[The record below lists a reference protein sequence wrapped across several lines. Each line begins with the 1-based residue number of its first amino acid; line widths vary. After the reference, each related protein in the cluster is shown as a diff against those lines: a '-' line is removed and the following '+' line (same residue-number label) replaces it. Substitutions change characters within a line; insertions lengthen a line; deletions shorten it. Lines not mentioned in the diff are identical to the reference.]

1 MRCGECCR
9 AAVSCD
15 ADGCVC
21 DLCARAPR
29 LDMKDESQSQSDELA
44 CDESMFG
51 VQLNKSPFFELPPLP
66 LTCARPT
73 SNVFWS
79 RHAFTFTQHEPR
91 RTHSVKSRDRRGGR
105 APRRVK
111 NARVCV
117 GVCVCRSGRRGR
129 RSGAGLARPP
139 VGLGSA
145 WGTELLSSLSSDTSP
160 PPASYDQQAHGA
172 NNDSCNNVSEHAGH
186 Q

>member
-1 MRCGECCR
+1 MY
-9 AAVSCD
+9 
-15 ADGCVC
+15 VC
-21 DLCARAPR
+21 DIWDLSEDLIVGDRWLWCIC
-29 LDMKDESQSQSDELA
+29 LS
-44 CDESMFG
+44 
-51 VQLNKSPFFELPPLP
+51 
-66 LTCARPT
+66 RPT
-73 SNVFWS
+73 ALCLHYPLLVHVPRATSFGLATHS
-79 RHAFTFTQHEPR
+79 HSHSTSHEPR

-139 VGLGSA
+139 AGLGSA